1 MLISVA
7 CSNSL
12 ESYNDG
18 SNLRKGCIP
27 MLKDN
32 IKILR
37 KTKGLSQEDLA
48 IKLNR
53 QSANSTRS

>member
-48 IKLNR
+48 IKIK
-53 QSANSTRS
+53 